1 MKRRITK
8 QIKVGK
14 VGIGSDYPISV
25 QSMTTTKTRN
35 TDETIQQVYELANN
49 GADIVRVTC
58 NDIEAAKSLV
68 NISTRSPV
76 PIIAD
81 IHFQYKLA
89 LAAIEAGVQGL
100 RLNPGNIR
108 NEKHIK
114 AVAKEALLANVPIR
128 IGVNAGSLD
137 KDISKKYGDSTPKAL
152 VESALK
158 ELKYLEEVEFHNIKI
173 SVKHSNVPLMIESY
187 RLLSEKVDY
196 PLHLGVTEAGPLPG
210 GLIKSVSG
218 ISTLLSEG
226 IGDTI
231 RFSFINHMF
240 AKWIKSHRDLPM
252 LINQWANV
260 VRWEMRTRLFLR
272 TSEFLWQE
280 GHTAHKTQE
289 EATSEALQMLDI
301 YAEFAEN
308 AAGVSVVKGIKSA
321 NERFAGATTT
331 YSIEAMMKDKKA
343 LQAGTS
349 HELGQNFSK
358 AFEIQY
364 SDENNELQHPFQTS
378 WGVSTRLIGMIIM
391 AHGDDKGLQLPP
403 KLAPTQSVL
412 IPIIPNEDS
421 KSVVLETVNKL
432 HEELRE
438 SYRMKIDD
446 RDNISPGF
454 KFNEWEL
461 KGVPLR
467 IEIGPKDIE
476 KNSVVFSR
484 RDGVDGKNSI
494 SINEVSQKLKDN
506 LDDIQS
512 NLLETSKNF
521 RKDNTIHVDSK
532 AELIDTLNSTPGF
545 VTCYWDENTSDEIE
559 IKDLTKATLRCYLL
573 ENEGSAKAVNNES
586 VEGKK
591 AIFSK
596 AY

>member
-1 MKRRITK
+1 MVEKITPMSEDFNEWYTDIIQQAQLADYSPVK
-8 QIKVGK
+8 GTIVIRPYGYSLWEGVQAYLDKKFKETGHENAYFPLFIPNSFIKKEAEHVEGFSPELATVTHAGGK
-14 VGIGSDYPISV
+14 ELEEPLVVRPTS
-25 QSMTTTKTRN
+25 
-35 TDETIQQVYELANN
+35 ETI
-49 GADIVRVTC
+49 
-58 NDIEAAKSLV
+58 
-68 NISTRSPV
+68 
-76 PIIAD
+76 
-81 IHFQYKLA
+81 
-89 LAAIEAGVQGL
+89 
-100 RLNPGNIR
+100 
-108 NEKHIK
+108 
-114 AVAKEALLANVPIR
+114 
-128 IGVNAGSLD
+128 
-137 KDISKKYGDSTPKAL
+137 
-152 VESALK
+152 
-158 ELKYLEEVEFHNIKI
+158 
-173 SVKHSNVPLMIESY
+173 
-187 RLLSEKVDY
+187 
-196 PLHLGVTEAGPLPG
+196 
-210 GLIKSVSG
+210 
-218 ISTLLSEG
+218 
-226 IGDTI
+226 
-231 RFSFINHMF
+231 INHMF
-240 AKWIKSHRDLPM
+240 ARWIKSHRDLPM

-308 AAGVSVVKGIKSA
+308 AAAVSVVKGIKSA

-331 YSIEAMMKDKKA
+331 YSIEAMMKDMKA

-403 KLAPTQSVL
+403 NLAPTQSVL

-421 KSVVLETVNKL
+421 KSIVLETVNNL
-432 HEELRE
+432 HEELRKD
-438 SYRMKIDD
+438 YRIKIDD

-476 KNSVVFSR
+476 NNSVVFSR
-484 RDGVDGKNSI
+484 RDGVNGKSSI
-494 SINEVSQKLKDN
+494 SIDDVSQKLKEN

-521 RKDNTIHVDSK
+521 RKENTIHVDSK

-573 ENEGSAKAVNNES
+573 DNEDSAKSVNNES

>member
-1 MKRRITK
+1 MVEKITPMSEDFNEWYTDIIQQAQLADYSPVK
-8 QIKVGK
+8 GTMVIRPYGYSLWEGVQAYLDKKFKETGHENAYFPLFIPNSFIKKEAEHVEGFSPELATVTHAGGK
-14 VGIGSDYPISV
+14 ELEEPLVVRPTS
-25 QSMTTTKTRN
+25 
-35 TDETIQQVYELANN
+35 ETI
-49 GADIVRVTC
+49 
-58 NDIEAAKSLV
+58 
-68 NISTRSPV
+68 
-76 PIIAD
+76 
-81 IHFQYKLA
+81 
-89 LAAIEAGVQGL
+89 
-100 RLNPGNIR
+100 
-108 NEKHIK
+108 
-114 AVAKEALLANVPIR
+114 
-128 IGVNAGSLD
+128 
-137 KDISKKYGDSTPKAL
+137 
-152 VESALK
+152 
-158 ELKYLEEVEFHNIKI
+158 
-173 SVKHSNVPLMIESY
+173 
-187 RLLSEKVDY
+187 
-196 PLHLGVTEAGPLPG
+196 
-210 GLIKSVSG
+210 
-218 ISTLLSEG
+218 
-226 IGDTI
+226 
-231 RFSFINHMF
+231 INHMF
-240 AKWIKSHRDLPM
+240 ARWIKSHRDLPM

-308 AAGVSVVKGIKSA
+308 AAAVSVVKGIKSA

-331 YSIEAMMKDKKA
+331 YSIEAMMKDMKA

-403 KLAPTQSVL
+403 NLAPTQSVL

-421 KSVVLETVNKL
+421 KSIVLETVNNL
-432 HEELRE
+432 HEELRKD
-438 SYRMKIDD
+438 YRIKIDD

-476 KNSVVFSR
+476 NNSVVFSR
-484 RDGVDGKNSI
+484 RDGVNGKSSI
-494 SINEVSQKLKDN
+494 SIDDVSQKLKEN
-506 LDDIQS
+506 LVDIQS

-521 RKDNTIHVDSK
+521 RKENTIHVDSK

-573 ENEGSAKAVNNES
+573 DNEDSAKSVNNES

>member
-1 MKRRITK
+1 MVEKITPMSEDFNEWYTDIIQQAQLADYSPVK
-8 QIKVGK
+8 GTMVIRPYGYSLWEGVQAYLDKKFKETGHENAYFPLFIPNSFIKKEAEHVEGFSPELATVTHAGGK
-14 VGIGSDYPISV
+14 ELEEPLVVRPTS
-25 QSMTTTKTRN
+25 
-35 TDETIQQVYELANN
+35 ETI
-49 GADIVRVTC
+49 
-58 NDIEAAKSLV
+58 
-68 NISTRSPV
+68 
-76 PIIAD
+76 
-81 IHFQYKLA
+81 
-89 LAAIEAGVQGL
+89 
-100 RLNPGNIR
+100 
-108 NEKHIK
+108 
-114 AVAKEALLANVPIR
+114 
-128 IGVNAGSLD
+128 
-137 KDISKKYGDSTPKAL
+137 
-152 VESALK
+152 
-158 ELKYLEEVEFHNIKI
+158 
-173 SVKHSNVPLMIESY
+173 
-187 RLLSEKVDY
+187 
-196 PLHLGVTEAGPLPG
+196 
-210 GLIKSVSG
+210 
-218 ISTLLSEG
+218 
-226 IGDTI
+226 
-231 RFSFINHMF
+231 INHMF
-240 AKWIKSHRDLPM
+240 ARWIKSHRDLPM

-308 AAGVSVVKGIKSA
+308 AAAVSVVKGIKSA

-331 YSIEAMMKDKKA
+331 YSIEAMMKDMKA

-403 KLAPTQSVL
+403 NLAPTQSVL

-421 KSVVLETVNKL
+421 KSIVLETVNNL
-432 HEELRE
+432 HEELRKD
-438 SYRMKIDD
+438 YRIKIDD

-476 KNSVVFSR
+476 NNSVVFSR
-484 RDGVDGKNSI
+484 RDGVNGKSSI
-494 SINEVSQKLKDN
+494 SIDDVSQKLKEN

-521 RKDNTIHVDSK
+521 RKENTIHVDSK

-573 ENEGSAKAVNNES
+573 DNEDSAKSVNNES

>member
-1 MKRRITK
+1 MVEKITPMSEDFNEWYTDIIQQAQLADYSPVK
-8 QIKVGK
+8 GTMVIRPYGYSLWEGVQAYLDKKFKETGHENAYFPLFIPNSFIQKEAEHVEGFSPELATVTHAGGK
-14 VGIGSDYPISV
+14 ELEEPLVVRPTS
-25 QSMTTTKTRN
+25 
-35 TDETIQQVYELANN
+35 ETI
-49 GADIVRVTC
+49 
-58 NDIEAAKSLV
+58 
-68 NISTRSPV
+68 
-76 PIIAD
+76 
-81 IHFQYKLA
+81 
-89 LAAIEAGVQGL
+89 
-100 RLNPGNIR
+100 
-108 NEKHIK
+108 
-114 AVAKEALLANVPIR
+114 
-128 IGVNAGSLD
+128 
-137 KDISKKYGDSTPKAL
+137 
-152 VESALK
+152 
-158 ELKYLEEVEFHNIKI
+158 
-173 SVKHSNVPLMIESY
+173 
-187 RLLSEKVDY
+187 
-196 PLHLGVTEAGPLPG
+196 
-210 GLIKSVSG
+210 
-218 ISTLLSEG
+218 
-226 IGDTI
+226 
-231 RFSFINHMF
+231 INHMF

-586 VEGKK
+586 VGGKK

>member
-1 MKRRITK
+1 MVEKITPMSEDFNEWYTDIIQQAQLADYSPVK
-8 QIKVGK
+8 GTMVIRPYGYSLWEGVQAYLDKKFKETGHENAYFPLFIPNSFIQKEAEHVEGFSPELATVTHAGGK
-14 VGIGSDYPISV
+14 ELEEPLVVRPTS
-25 QSMTTTKTRN
+25 
-35 TDETIQQVYELANN
+35 ETI
-49 GADIVRVTC
+49 
-58 NDIEAAKSLV
+58 
-68 NISTRSPV
+68 
-76 PIIAD
+76 
-81 IHFQYKLA
+81 
-89 LAAIEAGVQGL
+89 
-100 RLNPGNIR
+100 
-108 NEKHIK
+108 
-114 AVAKEALLANVPIR
+114 
-128 IGVNAGSLD
+128 
-137 KDISKKYGDSTPKAL
+137 
-152 VESALK
+152 
-158 ELKYLEEVEFHNIKI
+158 
-173 SVKHSNVPLMIESY
+173 
-187 RLLSEKVDY
+187 
-196 PLHLGVTEAGPLPG
+196 
-210 GLIKSVSG
+210 
-218 ISTLLSEG
+218 
-226 IGDTI
+226 
-231 RFSFINHMF
+231 INHMF

-506 LDDIQS
+506 LDNIQS

>member
-1 MKRRITK
+1 MVEKITPMSEDFNEWYTDIIQQAQLADYSPVK
-8 QIKVGK
+8 GTMVIRPYGYSLWEGVQAYLDKKFKETGHENAYFPLFIPNSFIQKEAEHVEGFSPELATVTHAGGK
-14 VGIGSDYPISV
+14 ELEEPLVVRPTS
-25 QSMTTTKTRN
+25 
-35 TDETIQQVYELANN
+35 ETI
-49 GADIVRVTC
+49 
-58 NDIEAAKSLV
+58 
-68 NISTRSPV
+68 
-76 PIIAD
+76 
-81 IHFQYKLA
+81 
-89 LAAIEAGVQGL
+89 
-100 RLNPGNIR
+100 
-108 NEKHIK
+108 
-114 AVAKEALLANVPIR
+114 
-128 IGVNAGSLD
+128 
-137 KDISKKYGDSTPKAL
+137 
-152 VESALK
+152 
-158 ELKYLEEVEFHNIKI
+158 
-173 SVKHSNVPLMIESY
+173 
-187 RLLSEKVDY
+187 
-196 PLHLGVTEAGPLPG
+196 
-210 GLIKSVSG
+210 
-218 ISTLLSEG
+218 
-226 IGDTI
+226 
-231 RFSFINHMF
+231 INHMF

-438 SYRMKIDD
+438 SYRIKIDD

-573 ENEGSAKAVNNES
+573 KNEGSAKAVNNES

>member
-1 MKRRITK
+1 MVEKITPMSEDFNEWYTDIIQQAQLADYSPVK
-8 QIKVGK
+8 GTMVIRPYGYSLWEGVQAYLDKKFKETGHENAYFPLFIPNSFIQKEAEHVEGFSPELATVTHAGGK
-14 VGIGSDYPISV
+14 ELEEPLVVRPTS
-25 QSMTTTKTRN
+25 
-35 TDETIQQVYELANN
+35 ETI
-49 GADIVRVTC
+49 
-58 NDIEAAKSLV
+58 
-68 NISTRSPV
+68 
-76 PIIAD
+76 
-81 IHFQYKLA
+81 
-89 LAAIEAGVQGL
+89 
-100 RLNPGNIR
+100 
-108 NEKHIK
+108 
-114 AVAKEALLANVPIR
+114 
-128 IGVNAGSLD
+128 
-137 KDISKKYGDSTPKAL
+137 
-152 VESALK
+152 
-158 ELKYLEEVEFHNIKI
+158 
-173 SVKHSNVPLMIESY
+173 
-187 RLLSEKVDY
+187 
-196 PLHLGVTEAGPLPG
+196 
-210 GLIKSVSG
+210 
-218 ISTLLSEG
+218 
-226 IGDTI
+226 
-231 RFSFINHMF
+231 INHMF

-252 LINQWANV
+252 LVNQWANV

-432 HEELRE
+432 HEELRK

-494 SINEVSQKLKDN
+494 SINEVSQELKDN

-545 VTCYWDENTSDEIE
+545 VTCYWDENTFDEIE

>member
-1 MKRRITK
+1 MVEKITPMSEDFNEWYTDIIQQAQLADYSPVK
-8 QIKVGK
+8 GTMVIRPYGYSLWEGVQAYLDKKFKETGHENAYFPLFIPNSFIQKEAEHVEGFSPELATVTHAGGK
-14 VGIGSDYPISV
+14 ELEEPLVVRPTS
-25 QSMTTTKTRN
+25 
-35 TDETIQQVYELANN
+35 ETI
-49 GADIVRVTC
+49 
-58 NDIEAAKSLV
+58 
-68 NISTRSPV
+68 
-76 PIIAD
+76 
-81 IHFQYKLA
+81 
-89 LAAIEAGVQGL
+89 
-100 RLNPGNIR
+100 
-108 NEKHIK
+108 
-114 AVAKEALLANVPIR
+114 
-128 IGVNAGSLD
+128 
-137 KDISKKYGDSTPKAL
+137 
-152 VESALK
+152 
-158 ELKYLEEVEFHNIKI
+158 
-173 SVKHSNVPLMIESY
+173 
-187 RLLSEKVDY
+187 
-196 PLHLGVTEAGPLPG
+196 
-210 GLIKSVSG
+210 
-218 ISTLLSEG
+218 
-226 IGDTI
+226 
-231 RFSFINHMF
+231 INHMF

-412 IPIIPNEDS
+412 IPIIPNDDS

-446 RDNISPGF
+446 RENISPGF

-484 RDGVDGKNSI
+484 RDGVDGKTSI
-494 SINEVSQKLKDN
+494 SINEVSEKLKDN

>member
-1 MKRRITK
+1 MVEKITPMSEDFNEWYTDIIQQAQLADYSPVK
-8 QIKVGK
+8 GTMVIRPYGYSLWEGVQAYLDKKFKETGHENAYFPLFIPNSFIQKEAEHVEGFSPELATVTHAGGK
-14 VGIGSDYPISV
+14 ELEEPLVVRPTS
-25 QSMTTTKTRN
+25 
-35 TDETIQQVYELANN
+35 ETI
-49 GADIVRVTC
+49 
-58 NDIEAAKSLV
+58 
-68 NISTRSPV
+68 
-76 PIIAD
+76 
-81 IHFQYKLA
+81 
-89 LAAIEAGVQGL
+89 
-100 RLNPGNIR
+100 
-108 NEKHIK
+108 
-114 AVAKEALLANVPIR
+114 
-128 IGVNAGSLD
+128 
-137 KDISKKYGDSTPKAL
+137 
-152 VESALK
+152 
-158 ELKYLEEVEFHNIKI
+158 
-173 SVKHSNVPLMIESY
+173 
-187 RLLSEKVDY
+187 
-196 PLHLGVTEAGPLPG
+196 
-210 GLIKSVSG
+210 
-218 ISTLLSEG
+218 
-226 IGDTI
+226 
-231 RFSFINHMF
+231 INHMF

-321 NERFAGATTT
+321 NERFAGANTT

-358 AFEIQY
+358 AFEIKY

>member
-1 MKRRITK
+1 MVEKITPMSEDFNEWYTDIIQQAQLADYSPVK
-8 QIKVGK
+8 GTMVIRPYGYSLWEGVQAYLDKKFKETGHENAYFPLFIPNSFIQKEAEHVEGFSPELATVTHAGGK
-14 VGIGSDYPISV
+14 ELEEPLVVRPTS
-25 QSMTTTKTRN
+25 
-35 TDETIQQVYELANN
+35 ETI
-49 GADIVRVTC
+49 
-58 NDIEAAKSLV
+58 
-68 NISTRSPV
+68 
-76 PIIAD
+76 
-81 IHFQYKLA
+81 
-89 LAAIEAGVQGL
+89 
-100 RLNPGNIR
+100 
-108 NEKHIK
+108 
-114 AVAKEALLANVPIR
+114 
-128 IGVNAGSLD
+128 
-137 KDISKKYGDSTPKAL
+137 
-152 VESALK
+152 
-158 ELKYLEEVEFHNIKI
+158 
-173 SVKHSNVPLMIESY
+173 
-187 RLLSEKVDY
+187 
-196 PLHLGVTEAGPLPG
+196 
-210 GLIKSVSG
+210 
-218 ISTLLSEG
+218 
-226 IGDTI
+226 
-231 RFSFINHMF
+231 INHMF

-364 SDENNELQHPFQTS
+364 SDENNELQHPYQTS

-438 SYRMKIDD
+438 SYRIKIDD

>member
-1 MKRRITK
+1 MVEKITPMSEDFNEWYTDIIQQAQLADYSPVK
-8 QIKVGK
+8 GTMVIRPYGYSLWEGVQAYLDKKFKETGHENAYFPLFIPNSFIQKEAEHVEGFSPELATVTHAGGK
-14 VGIGSDYPISV
+14 ELEEPLVVRPTS
-25 QSMTTTKTRN
+25 
-35 TDETIQQVYELANN
+35 ETI
-49 GADIVRVTC
+49 
-58 NDIEAAKSLV
+58 
-68 NISTRSPV
+68 
-76 PIIAD
+76 
-81 IHFQYKLA
+81 
-89 LAAIEAGVQGL
+89 
-100 RLNPGNIR
+100 
-108 NEKHIK
+108 
-114 AVAKEALLANVPIR
+114 
-128 IGVNAGSLD
+128 
-137 KDISKKYGDSTPKAL
+137 
-152 VESALK
+152 
-158 ELKYLEEVEFHNIKI
+158 
-173 SVKHSNVPLMIESY
+173 
-187 RLLSEKVDY
+187 
-196 PLHLGVTEAGPLPG
+196 
-210 GLIKSVSG
+210 
-218 ISTLLSEG
+218 
-226 IGDTI
+226 
-231 RFSFINHMF
+231 INHMF

-432 HEELRE
+432 YEELRE

-573 ENEGSAKAVNNES
+573 ENEGAAKAVNNES